1 VISLSPGATLV
12 LAGAIVYAAGIGCA
26 LWVECSPTQTTDA
39 DVLSGLA
46 QRNRTD
52 FVREGSEAELKEI
65 CRQVKQSDPAMP
77 GDSPVDLDFHFHDR
91 AN

>member
-1 VISLSPGATLV
+1 MLDLSPSATLA

-26 LWVECSPTQTTDA
+26 LWAEWSSTKTTSA

-46 QRNRTD
+46 QRNRMD

-77 GDSPVDLDFHFHDR
+77 GDNPVDLDFHFHDR